1 MSDSLAIAQTF
12 ASTQAAATQQVLQTE
27 MLRQQ
32 TQADQAVV
40 ALLQQSADQMQASLP
55 AGQGQA
61 VDITA

>member
-1 MSDSLAIAQTF
+1 MSDSLAVAQSL
-12 ASTQAAATQQVLQTE
+12 AAMQASSTQQALQIE

-40 ALLQQSADQMQASLP
+40 ALLQQSADQMQATLP
-55 AGQGQA
+55 AGQGQS

>member
-1 MSDSLAIAQTF
+1 MSDSLAIAQSF
-12 ASTQAAATQQVLQTE
+12 AVAQATSTQQALQTE

-32 TQADQAVV
+32 AASDQAVV
-40 ALLQQSADQMQASLP
+40 ALLQQSVEQTQASLP

>member
-1 MSDSLAIAQTF
+1 MSDSLAIAQSF
-12 ASTQAAATQQVLQTE
+12 AATQASSTQQVLQTE

-32 TQADQAVV
+32 AASDQGVV
-40 ALLQQSADQMQASLP
+40 ALLQQSADQMQAVLP